1 MKKLKLREA
10 EQFAKHFT
18 VTRYEA
24 GMCLGRIPVWFS
36 SLPAAASW
44 KQALPDNGMLLEFG
58 QNLSIQQDLVYL
70 QWNTRSCYS
79 TMTCKTG
86 WLKGFWTFQ

>member
-58 QNLSIQQDLVYL
+58 QNLNTARPRLFTMKHTELLFDYDL
-70 QWNTRSCYS
+70 
-79 TMTCKTG
+79 
-86 WLKGFWTFQ
+86 